1 MYKKGE
7 EQGTL
12 KDPAEPSFP
21 FIYGNRTLAGNTP
34 PLPPRPTSVT
44 AQHPCLQSST
54 CRPPF
59 KSHTHLP
66 FRTPLRNQPRPAPIL
81 SRRAVRPPPVA
92 ASAAG
97 AISLSHRGRSL
108 KCSHDV
114 STAFCSA
121 ICLCYFVL
129 QPKILGFPHNSTKL
143 LIRTRTLTTLSK
155 NSVQVLLGALKMVET
170 LFEDIFRI
178 DALDP
183 DGKKFDRVSRI
194 SARSEQFDMLMYL
207 DINTEIYP
215 MYAGEKFMMVLAST
229 LNLDGTPD
237 SGYFTPG
244 NRKSLADKFD
254 YVMQGKLYRISE
266 ESREKQVK
274 ADIYVSFGGLLMMLK
289 GDPSIAARFELDQK
303 LFILIRK
310 V

>member
-1 MYKKGE
+1 MW
-7 EQGTL
+7 
-12 KDPAEPSFP
+12 
-21 FIYGNRTLAGNTP
+21 
-34 PLPPRPTSVT
+34 
-44 AQHPCLQSST
+44 
-54 CRPPF
+54 
-59 KSHTHLP
+59 
-66 FRTPLRNQPRPAPIL
+66 IL
-81 SRRAVRPPPVA
+81 V
-92 ASAAG
+92 
-97 AISLSHRGRSL
+97 H
-108 KCSHDV
+108 
-114 STAFCSA
+114 
-121 ICLCYFVL
+121 
-129 QPKILGFPHNSTKL
+129 
-143 LIRTRTLTTLSK
+143 
-155 NSVQVLLGALKMVET
+155 LGALKMVET
-170 LFEDIFRI
+170 LFEDIFRV

-194 SARSEQFDMLMYL
+194 SARSELFDMLMHL

-266 ESREKQVK
+266 ESKEKQVK